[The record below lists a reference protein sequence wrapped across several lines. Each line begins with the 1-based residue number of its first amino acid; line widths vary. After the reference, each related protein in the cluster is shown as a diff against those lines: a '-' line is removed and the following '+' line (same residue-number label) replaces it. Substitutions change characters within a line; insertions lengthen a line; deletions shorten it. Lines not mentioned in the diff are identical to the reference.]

1 MDTQQLQLMV
11 DGAAENLS
19 VAGTAA
25 AICHDGAEYYACH
38 GVTSLENPL
47 PVDQDTLFQFGSTG
61 KTYTAT
67 AVMRLVERGQVDLDA
82 PVRRYLPEFRLTD
95 EQAARDVTVLHLL
108 NHTAGWGGDL
118 FTDTGW
124 GDDALEKY
132 VTKMADLEQVSPVGT
147 VVSYN
152 NASLSLAGR
161 VIEKVTG
168 QSFER
173 AMAELVFGPV
183 GLTHSYFFPNDVM
196 TRRFVVGHT
205 RRPDG
210 TVQVARPWA
219 LPRNGNPA
227 GGISSNAGD
236 LIRWARFHL
245 GDGLAHDGSRVLS
258 AELLR
263 RMQQATADCPG
274 NAVGEAVGISW
285 WLRDVDGVRLVS
297 HGGNTIGQDS
307 DFFMVPERDFAVVTL
322 SNSSPNGSQL
332 NKQIGRWA
340 LETWLGVTDRDPE
353 AVTLGQSELSGYVGS
368 YETIAGTIEITA
380 VDGHL
385 MATAKI
391 KPEVLATLMESGED
405 EPDDPPIPLGLLP
418 GPGDRCVVVDGPA
431 KGMQGYF
438 ARSAGGEITGVHL
451 GGRLATRV
459 SSAAHS

>member
-11 DGAAENLS
+11 DEAAAALS

-25 AICHDGAEYYACH
+25 AIYHEGAEYYAYH

-47 PVDQDTLFQFGSTG
+47 PVDEGTLFQFGSTG

-67 AVMRLVERGQVDLDA
+67 AVMRLVERGEIDLDA
-82 PVRRYLPEFRLTD
+82 PVRRYLPEFRLAN
-95 EQAARDVTVLHLL
+95 EQAAREVTVLHLL

-132 VTKMADLEQVSPVGT
+132 VAKMAGLEQDSPVGT

-161 VIEKVTG
+161 IIEKVTG
-168 QSFER
+168 QSFEQ
-173 AMAELVFGPV
+173 AMAELVLDPV
-183 GLTHSYFFPNDVM
+183 GLAHSYFFPNDVM
-196 TRRFVVGHT
+196 TRRFVVGHS
-205 RRPDG
+205 RRADG
-210 TVQVARPWA
+210 TMHVARPWA
-219 LPRNGNPA
+219 LPRSGNPA

-245 GDGLAHDGSRVLS
+245 GDGRAHDGSRVLP

-263 RMQQATADCPG
+263 RMQQPTAECPG
-274 NAVGEAVGISW
+274 NAIGEAVGISW

-307 DFFMVPERDFAVVTL
+307 DFIMVPERDFAVVTL

-332 NKQIGRWA
+332 NKRVSRWA
-340 LETWLGVTDRDPE
+340 LETCLGVADRDPE
-353 AVTLGQSELSGYVGS
+353 AVTLGQSELSAYAGG
-368 YETIAGTIEITA
+368 YETIAGTIEITV

-385 MATAKI
+385 LATAKI
-391 KPEVLATLMESGED
+391 KPEVLEALGEE

-418 GPGDRCVVVDGPA
+418 GPGDRYVVVDGPA
-431 KGMQGYF
+431 QGMQGYF
-438 ARSAGGEITGVHL
+438 ARSADGEITGVHV

-459 SSAAHS
+459 SSGTDGQA

>member
-11 DGAAENLS
+11 DEAAEKLS

-25 AICHDGAEYYACH
+25 AIYHDGAEYYAYH

-47 PVDQDTLFQFGSTG
+47 PVDEGTLFQFGSTG

-67 AVMRLVERGQVDLDA
+67 AIMRLVERGQIDLDA
-82 PVRRYLPEFRLTD
+82 PVRRYLPEFRLAD
-95 EQAARDVTVLHLL
+95 EQAASEVTVLNLL

-124 GDDALEKY
+124 GDGALAEY

-161 VIEKVTG
+161 IIEKVTG
-168 QSFER
+168 QSFEQ
-173 AMAELVFGPV
+173 AIADLVFDPV

-196 TRRFVVGHT
+196 TRRFVVGHS

-245 GDGLAHDGSRVLS
+245 GDGLAHDGSRVL
-258 AELLR
+258 AAGLLR
-263 RMQQATADCPG
+263 RMQQPTAQCPG
-274 NAVGEAVGISW
+274 NAIGEQVGISW
-285 WLRDVDGVRLVS
+285 WLRDVGGVRLVS

-307 DFFMVPERDFAVVTL
+307 DFIMAPERDFAVVTL
-322 SNSSPNGSQL
+322 SNSSPNGGQL
-332 NKQIGRWA
+332 NKLVSRWA
-340 LETWLGVTDRDPE
+340 LETCLGVQERDPE
-353 AVTLGQSELSGYVGS
+353 PLTLGPGELSAYTGG

-385 MATAKI
+385 VAAATI
-391 KPEVLATLMESGED
+391 KPEVLEALGE
-405 EPDDPPIPLGLLP
+405 EASDDPPIPLGLLS
-418 GPGDRCVVVDGPA
+418 GPGDRYVVVDGPA

-438 ARSAGGEITGVHL
+438 ARSADGEITGVHV

-459 SSAAHS
+459 RPTGG